1 MSNTLALNSN
11 TMPVISEQSLDS
23 YLHRIKNIPILS
35 VQDEQ
40 QLAHNMINNGD
51 LEAARKLVMSHLR
64 FVLYI
69 AQGYRG
75 YGLSESDLIQE
86 GNVGLMKA
94 VKRFDPLVG
103 VRLVSFAVHWIRAE
117 IHDFI
122 LRNWRIVKVVTTKAQ
137 RKLFFKLRSMK
148 KRMGWLSQN
157 EAEYIAK
164 DLGVSHKDVLEM
176 EKRLSALDV
185 SFDAPT
191 DNEDD
196 NFSPSAYIEDRR
208 YDPAILVEQDNW
220 DEHGHFQLKTKGGA
234 FPVGD
239 WKD

>member
-1 MSNTLALNSN
+1 
-11 TMPVISEQSLDS
+11 MPVISEQSLDS

-35 VQDEQ
+35 AQDEQ

-103 VRLVSFAVHWIRAE
+103 VRLVSFA
-117 IHDFI
+117 
-122 LRNWRIVKVVTTKAQ
+122 
-137 RKLFFKLRSMK
+137 
-148 KRMGWLSQN
+148 
-157 EAEYIAK
+157 
-164 DLGVSHKDVLEM
+164 
-176 EKRLSALDV
+176 
-185 SFDAPT
+185 
-191 DNEDD
+191 
-196 NFSPSAYIEDRR
+196 
-208 YDPAILVEQDNW
+208 
-220 DEHGHFQLKTKGGA
+220 
-234 FPVGD
+234 
-239 WKD
+239 